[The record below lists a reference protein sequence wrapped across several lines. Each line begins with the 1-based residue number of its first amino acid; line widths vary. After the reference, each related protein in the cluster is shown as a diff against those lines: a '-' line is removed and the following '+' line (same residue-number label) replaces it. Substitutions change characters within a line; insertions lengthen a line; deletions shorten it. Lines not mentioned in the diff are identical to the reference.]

1 MTSYSTTVKRNDHFE
16 PEDTN
21 DPAAQRKRR
30 GHLEQIDYTAY
41 ACNREV
47 IAQTIPHVDAQ
58 TFQRMAVV
66 AAHARA
72 QWVAEDMAISK
83 AGATVAPDRVARL
96 AELHMAFE
104 EVSEAYEALRRMVER
119 GYVQYSG

>member
-16 PEDTN
+16 PEDSN

-41 ACNREV
+41 ACNRQV
-47 IAQTIPHVDAQ
+47 IAQTIPNVDAQ

-72 QWVAEDMAISK
+72 QWVAEAMAISK
-83 AGATVAPDRVARL
+83 AGVTVSPDRIARL
-96 AELHMAFE
+96 ADLHKTFE
-104 EVSEAYEALRRMVER
+104 EVSDAYEALRRMVER

>member
-16 PEDTN
+16 PEDSA
-21 DPAAQRKRR
+21 DPAVQRKRR

-47 IAQTIPHVDAQ
+47 IAQTLPHVDAQ

-72 QWVAEDMAISK
+72 QWVAEAVAIS
-83 AGATVAPDRVARL
+83 ATGLTVTPDRIARL
-96 AELHMAFE
+96 SELHKTFE

-119 GYVQYSG
+119 GYVHYRG

>member
-16 PEDTN
+16 PEDN

-47 IAQTIPHVDAQ
+47 IGQTIPHVDAQ

-72 QWVAEDMAISK
+72 QWVAEAMAISRT
-83 AGATVAPDRVARL
+83 GATVAPDRVARL
-96 AELHMAFE
+96 AELHKAFE